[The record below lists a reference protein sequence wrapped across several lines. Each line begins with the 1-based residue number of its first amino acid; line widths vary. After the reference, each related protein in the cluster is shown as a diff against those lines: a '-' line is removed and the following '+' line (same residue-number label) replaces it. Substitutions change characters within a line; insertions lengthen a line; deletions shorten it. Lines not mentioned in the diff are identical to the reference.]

1 MELYG
6 LIGYPLG
13 HSFSK
18 KYFTEKFEKE
28 GLTNCA
34 FELFPIADINEFP
47 QLLKDN
53 PHLKG
58 ICVTIPYKEQ
68 VLKFVTQLSEEVRHI
83 GATNSIKVMGNE
95 LVAYNTDIT
104 GFHQSFSKLLP
115 SQHKK
120 ALVLGTGGA
129 SKAVQ
134 YVLGKMGIEFL
145 LVTRAANLQPGFI
158 QYESIDET
166 IMRDYSII
174 INCSPV
180 GMSPNE
186 DNCPAI
192 PYELLTPNHYLYDL
206 VYKPAKTLFLQKG
219 AAQGAVVEN
228 GYEMLLIQAEASW
241 SIWNNEPVIL

>member
-53 PHLKG
+53 PQLKG

-104 GFHQSFSKLLP
+104 GFQQSFSKLLP

-120 ALVLGTGGA
+120 ALILGTGGA

-134 YVLGKMGIEFL
+134 YVLVKMGIEFL
-145 LVTRAANLQPGFI
+145 LVTRAANHQPGFI

-186 DNCPAI
+186 DDCPAI

-219 AAQGAVVEN
+219 AAKGAVVEN

-241 SIWNNEPVIL
+241 AIWNNAPIIL